1 MKEKKN
7 KKLEEFTKK
16 VEELKLKRLQ
26 PSVELMS
33 VNVSEN
39 VKLTEVEGINDFSKI
54 YGEEKY
60 KKIMEKFKNIK
71 K

>member
-7 KKLEEFTKK
+7 KKLEEFAKK
-16 VEELKLKRLQ
+16 VENLKLKKEQ
-26 PSVELMS
+26 PSVELIS
-33 VNVSEN
+33 DKFS
-39 VKLTEVEGINDFSKI
+39 KDIKTRKVEGINDFSKI

>member
-7 KKLEEFTKK
+7 KKLEEFAKK
-16 VEELKLKRLQ
+16 VENLKFKKEQ
-26 PSVELMS
+26 PSVELIS
-33 VNVSEN
+33 DNVSKD
-39 VKLTEVEGINDFSKI
+39 VKTIKVEGINDFSKI